1 MTILV
6 DLSHRHRH
14 DHGLG
19 GFALD
24 VRFEGEKGL
33 TALFGR
39 SGSGKTSVVDLV
51 AGLARPDRGRI
62 AVDGAVLVDTA
73 ARVFVPRHR
82 RRVGYVF
89 QDARLFPHLSVRQ
102 NLLYG
107 RWFTPAAERYGSLE
121 AVVDLLGIAP
131 ILHRRPAFLSGGER
145 QRVAIGRALLAS
157 PRLLLMDE
165 PLAALDDA
173 RKAEVMPYI
182 ERLRDEAAIPILYV
196 SHSVPEVRR
205 LASKVVVLEAG
216 RVAAEGEPGAVLR
229 WLGLLPNVI
238 DAEAGSVVDAA
249 VERHDR
255 DAGLTV
261 LGSAA
266 GRFRVPLI
274 EAVPGTPVRIRIAAR
289 DVLIAAARPEGISAP
304 SILDGTVAAVAA
316 VADGG
321 GGAACDVTL
330 DCGGVAILARLARSS
345 AAALDLAPGR
355 RVHAVVNAVSIA

>member
-6 DLSHRHRH
+6 DLTHRH
-14 DHGLG
+14 DHGRHDHRHDHG

-24 VRFEGEKGL
+24 VRFEGAKGL

-62 AVDGAVLVDTA
+62 AVGGAVLVDTA

-131 ILHRRPAFLSGGER
+131 ILDRRPAFLSGGER

-182 ERLRDEAAIPILYV
+182 ERLRDEAGLPILYV

-216 RVAAEGEPGAVLR
+216 RVADEGEPGAVLR
-229 WLGLLPNVI
+229 RRGLLPNVV
-238 DAEAGSVVDAA
+238 EAGSVVDAA

-266 GRFRVPLI
+266 GRFRVPLM
-274 EAVPGTPVRIRIAAR
+274 EAAPGTVVRIRIAAR
-289 DVLIAAARPEGISAP
+289 DVIIAAVRPEGLSAL
-304 SILDGTVAAVAA
+304 SVLDGVVAA

-330 DCGGVAILARLARSS
+330 DCGGVAILARLARPS

-355 RVHAVVNAVSIA
+355 RVHAVVNRVSFT